1 MGQLGAAAGGREE
14 QRRLGRMGRFVAAL
28 NIG

>member
-1 MGQLGAAAGGREE
+1 MGRLGAAAGAERNND
-14 QRRLGRMGRFVAAL
+14 LGRMGRFVAAL